1 MHHQHCKHSKGKV
14 SYLESPERRK
24 EFSPEQLLNMI
35 PLKETDSMLDF
46 GAGTG
51 YFSIPAAKRLLGNV
65 YALDI
70 DAAMLAIINEKAKK
84 EQLTNI
90 VPVQGSIEALPLPD
104 GSIDLI
110 LSSLVLHEIQPLAPL
125 LHQMKN
131 ILKVEGYLICL
142 ELEPKGSS
150 VKAPRI
156 TLEGMEQ
163 EMKEAGFRITEKF
176 FPAESLY
183 MLVVQVKGSLAK
195 ERYIQKLEVDLFE
208 FYNDSIRISKFDC
221 CNFNIRQSFCL

>member
-1 MHHQHCKHSKGKV
+1 MHHPHCKHSKGKV

-51 YFSIPAAKRLLGNV
+51 YFSIPAAKRILGNV

-70 DAAMLAIINEKAKK
+70 DATMLEIINEKAQKQ
-84 EQLTNI
+84 QLTNI

-104 GSIDLI
+104 GSINMI
-110 LSSLVLHEIQPLAPL
+110 IASLVLHEIQPLAPL
-125 LHQMKN
+125 LQQMRN
-131 ILKVEGYLICL
+131 LLKKEGYLICL

-150 VKAPRI
+150 EKAPRM
-156 TLEGMEQ
+156 TLEEMER
-163 EMKEAGFRITEKF
+163 EMKEAGFQVKEKF
-176 FPAESLY
+176 FPLESRC
-183 MLVVQVKGSLAK
+183 MLVA
-195 ERYIQKLEVDLFE
+195 QKTD
-208 FYNDSIRISKFDC
+208 
-221 CNFNIRQSFCL
+221 

>member
-1 MHHQHCKHSKGKV
+1 MHHPNGKHSKGKV

-35 PLKETDSMLDF
+35 PLKETDSILDF

-51 YFSIPAAKRLLGNV
+51 YFSIPAAKRIMGNV

-70 DAAMLAIINEKAKK
+70 DAAMLEIIKEKALK

-90 VPVQGSIEALPLPD
+90 VPVQGSMEALSLPD
-104 GSIDLI
+104 GSIDMI
-110 LSSLVLHEIQPLAPL
+110 IASLVLHEIQPLAPL

-131 ILKVEGYLICL
+131 VLKKEGYLICL
-142 ELEPKGSS
+142 ELQPKGSS
-150 VKAPRI
+150 EKAPRI

-163 EMKEAGFRITEKF
+163 EMKEAGFQVTEKF
-176 FPAESLY
+176 FPAKSLY
-183 MLVVQVKGSLAK
+183 ILVA
-195 ERYIQKLEVDLFE
+195 QKTD
-208 FYNDSIRISKFDC
+208 
-221 CNFNIRQSFCL
+221 

>member
-1 MHHQHCKHSKGKV
+1 MHHPHGEPSKGKV
-14 SYLESPERRK
+14 SYLESRERRK

-35 PLKETDSMLDF
+35 PLKETDSILDF

-51 YFSIPAAKRLLGNV
+51 YFSIPVAKMTNGNV

-70 DAAMLAIINEKAKK
+70 DATMLEIINEKALD

-90 VPVQGSIEALPLPD
+90 VPVQGSMEALPLPD
-104 GSIDLI
+104 GSIDI
-110 LSSLVLHEIQPLAPL
+110 IIASLVLHEIQPLAPL
-125 LHQMKN
+125 LQQMKN
-131 ILKVEGYLICL
+131 VLKKEGYLICL

-156 TLEGMEQ
+156 TFEEMER
-163 EMKEAGFRITEKF
+163 EMKEAGFQVTEKF

-183 MLVVQVKGSLAK
+183 MLVA
-195 ERYIQKLEVDLFE
+195 QKTD
-208 FYNDSIRISKFDC
+208 
-221 CNFNIRQSFCL
+221 